1 MCAGLPP
8 VGRSRAPDRQG
19 PEGDRR
25 SRRKSILVS
34 ILDPNREVDPAY
46 VNYVA
51 LTNDGR
57 AASGYIA
64 AETAVSVTLK
74 RADDASDTLLRR
86 DIDQLQSSGMSI
98 MPEGLEK
105 ELSQQDI
112 ADLITY
118 LRNE

>member
-1 MCAGLPP
+1 MCAACHRLEG
-8 VGRSRAPDRQG
+8 VGHQIGKDLKAI
-19 PEGDRR
+19 GDH
-25 SRRKSILVS
+25 SAESILVS

-74 RADDASDTLLRR
+74 RADDASDTLLCR
-86 DIDQLQSSGMSI
+86 DIDQLQSSGCRSCRKDSRKSSRSKI
-98 MPEGLEK
+98 SPI
-105 ELSQQDI
+105 SSRI
-112 ADLITY
+112 
-118 LRNE
+118 